1 MDIEQYFVISDFLGL
16 LLPAAAEAARR
27 RLGVVNAVDSSDINV
42 VNDFVDQLIDEV
54 GENEEHPL
62 AELLSILGGIIL
74 IHERVEEGMQMAEV
88 M

>member
-1 MDIEQYFVISDFLGL
+1 MNVSHYFVINDFLNL
-16 LLPAAAEAARR
+16 LLPAAAAAARR

-62 AELLSILGGIIL
+62 AELLSSLGGIVVL
-74 IHERVEEGMQMAEV
+74 YEGVEEGMQMVEV

>member
-1 MDIEQYFVISDFLGL
+1 MNTKEFFVINDFLNL

-54 GENEEHPL
+54 GDNAEHPL
-62 AELLSILGGIIL
+62 AELLSILWGIVVL
-74 IHERVEEGMQMAEV
+74 YEELESNL
-88 M
+88 